1 MAPLDYSRVT
11 TAGPLVTLAML
22 KEHVHNASLT
32 DTDLQQ
38 KLDAAQAEIVAMCGA
53 AIDPAWTDATAPKPI
68 QQAILYLAGHY
79 NVDRGDDPE
88 GKASGTSDAQVRT
101 ALQNMLAYHR
111 DPPLG

>member
-1 MAPLDYSRVT
+1 MPLDYTHIGV
-11 TAGPLVTLAML
+11 AGPLVTLAML

-38 KLDAAQAEIVAMCGA
+38 KLDAAQAEILAMCA
-53 AIDPAWTDATAPKPI
+53 AAVDPTWTSTTVPKPV

-88 GKASGTSDAQVRT
+88 GKESGTSDAQVRA
-101 ALQNMLAYHR
+101 ALTNMLAFHR
-111 DPPLG
+111 DPTLA